1 MNAGVFS
8 NMTDMTKY
16 VQMLLRHGEPLVGR
30 EVFDKAVQNHTPN
43 MNGSR
48 GLGVLY
54 VDESYS
60 QTGDLFPAGSIGHTG
75 QSVFVDLKSG
85 LYVIILSD
93 ATIAIVK
100 KYGNQHYEEV
110 MRMRQDIHNAIKA
123 DLQWTGYTGG

>member
-1 MNAGVFS
+1 MEKGWTALFRGWLQYRLDYA
-8 NMTDMTKY
+8 T
-16 VQMLLRHGEPLVGR
+16 PLFCR
-30 EVFDKAVQNHTPN
+30 TRILFLSTAIN
-43 MNGSR
+43 
-48 GLGVLY
+48 
-54 VDESYS
+54 
-60 QTGDLFPAGSIGHTG
+60 LFPAGSIGHCGHTG